1 MELRPGQLIG
11 KNVRLVRLLGEGG
24 MGSVWVADHLTLQ
37 TEVAVKFIL
46 GDLVKDPQALRRFTS
61 EATASAQIKSP
72 HVVQV
77 FDHGVWNELPY
88 IVMELLVG
96 EDLEGKIVRG
106 GPVALADTAL
116 IIKQCARALSQAHT
130 LGIVHRDIKPA
141 NVFITSPDGEIFVKL
156 LDFGIAKRLQGDNHA
171 KTATGA
177 LIGTP
182 YYMSPEQVMDD
193 REIDFRADLWALS
206 VVAYECLTTR
216 LPFDGA
222 SLGAI
227 CVAINACM
235 YRPVTELNPTLP
247 REIDRW
253 FAKAFARRPE
263 ERFGSVKELADAL
276 VAIAHGSGHYSWDSM
291 TSRSGRI
298 SQLPSSPSYPTP
310 PPALP
315 SHPPVLPPPPPGQ
328 PASTL
333 PGGAAAPAR
342 SPTPGSMPAQSPQG
356 AASHTPIGAV
366 SAVLPPPAAPPG
378 RAATPLP
385 GAVPA
390 VSAAIPLSAAA
401 RSTTPLS
408 DIMPAP
414 GPWPAAPPPAP
425 SNSGLPGTS
434 SVLPIPRAGSRTDP
448 LPPANLVPIEPYPKQ
463 TLSGTTMSDG
473 STTRRKRRLA
483 VAALGGVAAT
493 GVIVALIVVLTRSP
507 AATTDADHPGDSVH
521 GGEPTPNIP
530 ATVPAPTVAPA
541 DGTVVPAIPEAPP
554 DSSAVP
560 TGEPTGP
567 DTTSKPDSSA
577 APGSPTG
584 KSSTTPKT
592 APTRPRRR
600 DHGF

>member
-1 MELRPGQLIG
+1 
-11 KNVRLVRLLGEGG
+11 

-96 EDLEGKIVRG
+96 EDLEGRIVRG
-106 GPVALADTAL
+106 GAVSLADTAL

-156 LDFGIAKRLQGDNHA
+156 LDFGIAKRLQGENHA

-227 CVAINACM
+227 CVAINACS
-235 YRPVTELNPTLP
+235 YRPVSELNPSLP

-263 ERFGSVKELADAL
+263 ERYGSVKELADAL
-276 VAIAHGSGHYSWDSM
+276 VTIAQGSGHFSWDTM
-291 TSRSGRI
+291 TSRSGRV
-298 SQLPSSPSYPTP
+298 SSLPSSPSYPNP
-310 PPALP
+310 PPA
-315 SHPPVLPPPPPGQ
+315 PPAVPHALPPPPPPQ
-328 PASTL
+328 VTATMQ
-333 PGGAAAPAR
+333 GGAALPAR
-342 SPTPGSMPAQSPQG
+342 SHSPSSMPAQAPGGPHVSV
-356 AASHTPIGAV
+356 ASM
-366 SAVLPPPAAPPG
+366 SASTSASMSAMLPPPAAPPV

-385 GAVPA
+385 GAVAA
-390 VSAAIPLSAAA
+390 VSAPIPLSAAA

-408 DIMPAP
+408 EITPAP
-414 GPWPAAPPPAP
+414 GPWPVPAPAP
-425 SNSGLPGTS
+425 SNSGLPSTS
-434 SVLPIPRAGSRTDP
+434 SVLPIPRVGSRTDP
-448 LPPANLVPIEPYPKQ
+448 LPPTNIVPIEPYPKQ

-483 VAALGGVAAT
+483 VAAAGAVAAT
-493 GVIVALIVVLTRSP
+493 GAIITLIVMLTRSP
-507 AATTDADHPGDSVH
+507 TPTTDADAPGDSVH
-521 GGEPTPNIP
+521 GGEP
-530 ATVPAPTVAPA
+530 APTVMNTTPPPSVAPA
-541 DGTVVPAIPEAPP
+541 ESTVVPAIPDPP
-554 DSSAVP
+554 
-560 TGEPTGP
+560 
-567 DTTSKPDSSA
+567 PDSSA
-577 APGSPTG
+577 APTGEPANTAPDISAKPDATTAPASPSG
-584 KSSTTPKT
+584 KSTTTPKT
-592 APTRPRRR
+592 TPVRPRRR